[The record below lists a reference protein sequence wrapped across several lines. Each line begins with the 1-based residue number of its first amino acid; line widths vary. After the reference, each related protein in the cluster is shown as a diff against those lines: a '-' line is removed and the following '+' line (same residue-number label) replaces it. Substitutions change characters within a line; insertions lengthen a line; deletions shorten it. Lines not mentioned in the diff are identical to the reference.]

1 MIRISALAGILLLA
15 LAALSSGGQTIASAA
30 PTTMPATA
38 PPAAPTTTPTT
49 VTPVATAPALRIS
62 AGDLL
67 DVTVFDTPELSSK
80 VRVDHDGNITLPVGG
95 ELQVKDLT
103 AAEAGAAIQKRLLD
117 KDIIKDPHVT
127 VFILEY
133 ATQGVT
139 VLGEVKT
146 PGVYPVLGARSLF
159 DFISAAGGLTPTA
172 ANTAAVMHRGQP
184 DKQDVVKLSNDPTKA
199 QAANVPI
206 EPGDTIL
213 VPRAG
218 IVYVVGDVGKPGG
231 FLIDNN
237 ERLTVLQAVAL
248 AAGTN
253 RTAALNHSKLIRKSV
268 SGREEIPLPLKKI
281 LQDKSADMSLN
292 DGDILFIPSST
303 AKSIGWGSLQSAVN
317 AAGLAAIYH

>member
-1 MIRISALAGILLLA
+1 MRRISAAAGLLLLV
-15 LAALSSGGQTIASAA
+15 LAALGAGGETTPSAA
-30 PTTMPATA
+30 PI
-38 PPAAPTTTPTT
+38 AA
-49 VTPVATAPALRIS
+49 APALRIS

-67 DVTVFDTPELSSK
+67 DVSVFDTPELSSK
-80 VRVDHDGNITLPVGG
+80 IRVDHDGNITLPVGG

-103 AAEAGAAIQKRLLD
+103 AEEAAAAVQKRLLD
-117 KDIIKDPHVT
+117 KDIIKDPHVS

-172 ANTAAVMHRGQP
+172 ANTAAIMHRGQP
-184 DKQDVVKLSNDPTKA
+184 GKQDVVRLSNDPAKA
-199 QAANVPI
+199 AAANLPI

-237 ERLTVLQAVAL
+237 ERLSVLQAVAL

-253 RTAALNHSKLIRKSV
+253 RTAALNNSKLIRKSV
-268 SGREEIPLPLKKI
+268 TGREEIPLPLKKI
-281 LQDKSADMSLN
+281 LQNKSADMTLN
-292 DGDILFIPSST
+292 DGDILFVPSST
-303 AKSIGWGSLQSAVN
+303 AKSIGWSSVQSAVN

>member
-1 MIRISALAGILLLA
+1 MRRISAAAGLLLLV
-15 LAALSSGGQTIASAA
+15 LAALGAGGETTPSAA
-30 PTTMPATA
+30 PI
-38 PPAAPTTTPTT
+38 AA
-49 VTPVATAPALRIS
+49 APALRIS

-67 DVTVFDTPELSSK
+67 NVSVFDTPELSSK
-80 VRVDHDGNITLPVGG
+80 IRVDHDGNITLPVGG

-103 AAEAGAAIQKRLLD
+103 AEEAAAAVQKRLLD
-117 KDIIKDPHVT
+117 KDIIKDPHVS

-172 ANTAAVMHRGQP
+172 ANTAAIMHRGQP
-184 DKQDVVKLSNDPTKA
+184 GKQDVVRLSNDPAKA
-199 QAANVPI
+199 AAANLPI

-237 ERLTVLQAVAL
+237 ERLSVLQAVAL

-253 RTAALNHSKLIRKSV
+253 RTAALNNSKLIRKSV
-268 SGREEIPLPLKKI
+268 TGREEIPLPLKKI
-281 LQDKSADMSLN
+281 LQNKSADMTLN
-292 DGDILFIPSST
+292 DGDILFVPSST
-303 AKSIGWGSLQSAVN
+303 AKSIGWSSVQSAVN

>member
-1 MIRISALAGILLLA
+1 MRRISALAGILLLA
-15 LAALSSGGQTIASAA
+15 LAALSAGGQTTSAA
-30 PTTMPATA
+30 A
-38 PPAAPTTTPTT
+38 
-49 VTPVATAPALRIS
+49 PVAAAPALKIS

-67 DVTVFDTPELSSK
+67 DITVFDTPELSSK
-80 VRVDHDGNITLPVGG
+80 VRVDHLGNINLPVGG
-95 ELQVKDLT
+95 ELHVGDLT
-103 AAEAGAAIQKRLLD
+103 VEQADAAIEQRLLE
-117 KDIIKDPHVT
+117 KDIVKNPHVT

-146 PGVYPVLGARSLF
+146 PGVYPVLGARTLY
-159 DFISAAGGLTPTA
+159 DFISAAGGTTA
-172 ANTAAVMHRGQP
+172 TASNTAAIMRRAQP
-184 DKQDVVKLSNDPTKA
+184 DKQEVVHLSNDPAKA
-199 QAANVPI
+199 TAANIPI
-206 EPGDTIL
+206 GPGDTIL

-231 FLIDNN
+231 FLIDNT

-253 RTAALNHSKLIRKSV
+253 RTAKLNDSKLIRKSIA
-268 SGREEIPLPLKKI
+268 GREEIPLPLKKI
-281 LQDKSADMSLN
+281 LQNKSADLRLE

-303 AKSIGWGSLQSAVN
+303 PKSIAWSSVQSAVN